1 MIKNCA
7 WWSDIGEMR
16 LPAIQ
21 SSFITLLKMLPINVW
36 LRLINLVGEVIRKKI
51 SGIYDV
57 QKFRNI
63 FN

>member
-36 LRLINLVGEVIRKKI
+36 LRLINLVGEVIRKKV

>member
-21 SSFITLLKMLPINVW
+21 SLFITLLKMLPINVW